1 MLLGDTDTTPTSQPN
16 IIPAL
21 QNRSIISVV
30 MGDYHNA
37 ALTADGK
44 LLTWG
49 QFSNGALGLGDP
61 LELEPGSPGAFATS
75 TQRDLAREGGRRIP
89 PAVSIPTEVRFDHT
103 GKKPRDRFCFA
114 ATAAGW
120 HTGALVIDLEV
131 CFFDFEYNQPIDIR
145 LTFFFPKSPMRK
157 TTQVKYV

>member
-1 MLLGDTDTTPTSQPN
+1 
-16 IIPAL
+16 
-21 QNRSIISVV
+21 

-49 QFSNGALGLGDP
+49 KFSNGALGLGDP

-75 TQRDLAREGGRRIP
+75 TQRDLAREGGRRLP
-89 PAVSIPTEVRFDHT
+89 PDVSIPTEVRFDHT

-131 CFFDFEYNQPIDIR
+131 CFFCFEHNQPIDI
-145 LTFFFPKSPMRK
+145 
-157 TTQVKYV
+157 

>member
-1 MLLGDTDTTPTSQPN
+1 MLLGDTDTTPTSQPK

-49 QFSNGALGLGDP
+49 QYSNGALGLGDP
-61 LELEPGSPGAFATS
+61 LDLEPGSPGAFATA
-75 TQRDLAREGGRRIP
+75 TQRDLARERGRGILVP
-89 PAVSIPTEVRFDHT
+89 QAVSIPTEVRFDHT

-131 CFFDFEYNQPIDIR
+131 CLFCFDTNNPLIYDFFHE
-145 LTFFFPKSPMRK
+145 SPMRK
-157 TTQVKYV
+157 TT

>member
-1 MLLGDTDTTPTSQPN
+1 MYFTAYSTGSASIVLLGDTNTTPFSQPN
-16 IIPAL
+16 IIPTL

-49 QFSNGALGLGDP
+49 QYSNGALGLGDP
-61 LELEPGSPGAFATS
+61 FELEPGSPGAFATAS
-75 TQRDLAREGGRRIP
+75 QRDLARERRRDRP
-89 PAVSIPTEVRFDHT
+89 PEVRIPTEVRFDHT
-103 GKKPRDRFCFA
+103 AGKKPRDRFCFA

-131 CFFDFEYNQPIDIR
+131 CLLSALI
-145 LTFFFPKSPMRK
+145 
-157 TTQVKYV
+157 

>member
-1 MLLGDTDTTPTSQPN
+1 VLLGDQGTTPTSQPN

-44 LLTWG
+44 LVTWG
-49 QFSNGALGLGDP
+49 QYSNGALGLGDP
-61 LELEPGSPGAFATS
+61 LELEPGSPGAFATAA
-75 TQRDLAREGGRRIP
+75 QRDFARERGRGVP
-89 PAVSIPTEVRFDHT
+89 PQTVSVPTEVRFDHT

-131 CFFDFEYNQPIDIR
+131 CLFYFYTN
-145 LTFFFPKSPMRK
+145 SPLIYD
-157 TTQVKYV
+157 VLFSL

>member
-1 MLLGDTDTTPTSQPN
+1 
-16 IIPAL
+16 
-21 QNRSIISVV
+21 

-49 QFSNGALGLGDP
+49 QYSQGALGLGDP
-61 LELEPGSPGAFATS
+61 LELEPGSPGAFATAA
-75 TQRDLAREGGRRIP
+75 QRNLARERSREVP
-89 PAVSIPTEVRFDHT
+89 QAVSIPTEVRFDHT

-131 CFFDFEYNQPIDIR
+131 R
-145 LTFFFPKSPMRK
+145 LLYFYTNSPLIYFFFPESPMRK
-157 TTQVKYV
+157 TKYVRRRPVLVDS

>member
-1 MLLGDTDTTPTSQPN
+1 MLF
-16 IIPAL
+16 
-21 QNRSIISVV
+21 RS
-30 MGDYHNA
+30 DYHNA

-49 QFSNGALGLGDP
+49 QYSQGALGLGDP
-61 LELEPGSPGAFATS
+61 LELEPGSPGGFATAA
-75 TQRDLAREGGRRIP
+75 QRDLARERGRRMIP
-89 PAVSIPTEVRFDHT
+89 QDVSIPTEVRFDHT

-131 CFFDFEYNQPIDIR
+131 RLFCFDVNNPLIYI
-145 LTFFFPKSPMRK
+145 FFSESPMRK
-157 TTQVKYV
+157 TKYVRRRPVLVDS

>member
-1 MLLGDTDTTPTSQPN
+1 
-16 IIPAL
+16 
-21 QNRSIISVV
+21 

-49 QFSNGALGLGDP
+49 QYSNGALGLGDP
-61 LELEPGSPGAFATS
+61 LELEPGSPGAFATAA
-75 TQRDLAREGGRRIP
+75 QRDLARERGRGTP
-89 PAVSIPTEVRFDHT
+89 QEVSIPTEVRFDHT
-103 GKKPRDRFCFA
+103 GKTPRDRFCFA

-131 CFFDFEYNQPIDIR
+131 CLFCFYTNNPLIYLF
-145 LTFFFPKSPMRK
+145 LFLS
-157 TTQVKYV
+157 

>member
-21 QNRSIISVV
+21 QNRSIISVI

-49 QFSNGALGLGDP
+49 QYSNGALGLGDP
-61 LELEPGSPGAFATS
+61 LELELGSPGAFATE
-75 TQRDLAREGGRRIP
+75 TRRDLARETGIGIP
-89 PAVSIPTEVRFDHT
+89 REVSIPTEVRFDHT

-120 HTGALVIDLEV
+120 HTGVLVIDLEV
-131 CFFDFEYNQPIDIR
+131 CLFCFDTNNPLIFG
-145 LTFFFPKSPMRK
+145 LLFLS
-157 TTQVKYV
+157 